1 VTVEETDEE
10 IDLTDEQKDVLDLS
24 ESFSVTAGAGTGKTL
39 VLTERYV
46 RALEEPGVYPEN
58 IVTITFTKKATNE
71 MEERIREELIERL
84 EEAETDEEYAKWRDI
99 LDEFEESYIHT
110 IHGFCSRLLREYG
123 VEAPVV
129 PGFDVVEG
137 TERDNLQR
145 EAVEAVLDEPEPTE
159 RESIEELSEIWDRD
173 TLSGVLEGMLDPD
186 ALEWA
191 KDWNKKDTE
200 YIDRMWELCGL
211 SAEKA
216 REVTTS
222 EEFRGAIE
230 DLRDVFRDGFSLPKD
245 HKAKSSIETLREI
258 TEHPAAVNPDEASD
272 RESLEIL
279 VSVYHAFE
287 KNSGGLYAGMGYV
300 LGGKSK
306 WSGMRTEYETIRPA
320 AETLLELI
328 EPYEDDLQTVP
339 GTADE
344 NAAEYVPNLA
354 NLVLA
359 VHEEYD
365 KLKDEINALD
375 YDDLI
380 DKTIKF
386 LKSDDEARR
395 EISDGF
401 SHVMVDEF
409 QDTDPRQWDLV
420 KLLTGHGEEDYGSDS
435 VFLVGD
441 EKQSIYAF
449 RGADVT
455 AFGRAKDELEGKDKP
470 LSGNFR
476 TLQTPLDFLNGLFE
490 DVFESFDESGRK
502 DYEAEPQE
510 LSMERDRAEDIGG
523 LEGSV
528 EYHVVPEE
536 AETTSELSEDP
547 PEGLIEADS
556 SGERDAEATAAK
568 IAGVLNGDY
577 TVYDEDEDEA
587 RTAEPRDVAVLLR
600 RRTHLKKYER
610 ALEDKEVP
618 YTVVS
623 GVGFYDTPEVEY
635 LVNLLRA
642 LSDPTDDIS
651 LYGVLRSPL
660 FGFTD
665 DELAR
670 LAKGG
675 ELWDSL
681 ENIETGDVEN
691 EELRHAYDSLSR
703 WRTWMGFDD
712 GEDTETIGWDR
723 LITRVIEETGYLSSV
738 AAGDRSRQAQANIE
752 KFRQQLRAW
761 SDGGVRTPSE
771 LLRRLRL
778 QQEGEDQGEAT
789 IPADTE
795 GVRILTIHSAKGL
808 EFPIVVVPDLDR
820 GINFSNSIENEV
832 VLGEIDGTSTVGL
845 KAPMEDRYDRKKNLA
860 WRRIDERNESTTRA
874 EEKRVLYVA
883 CTRTRDHLIL
893 CGQHEIELEG
903 DKDETPSFSEP
914 EDNDEAGCWRDWVQ
928 PVLLDDDVAEE
939 LKDTDGSSVRR
950 TLNEAQYTITVPT
963 SSPDYE
969 RPSPE
974 EIEPPRTD
982 IPEAPSSEK
991 RLLYATQLL
1000 DDHGHTTES
1009 DTDTEADELEEGTD
1023 SISRDAIE
1031 GTEAE
1036 SVSPDKEIPPTVF
1049 GTVVHKICELDPPE
1063 ERWPEYIRKTAQTE
1077 GYDPS
1082 DADVE
1087 EILEHAREGVEYA
1100 RESAEGDDVVSTHD
1114 EVYITAELD
1123 DVRVSG
1129 EIDRLAAKQDSY
1141 HIVDY
1146 KTNSLS
1152 NTSPD
1157 ELLEHYR
1164 PQLVT
1169 YATAVRQSYPG
1180 KAIEATLVFTE
1191 NGETR
1196 SLSWSAESDVSKELK
1211 ALIEEF
1217 YE

>member
-1 VTVEETDEE
+1 VTAEETEE
-10 IDLTDEQKDVLDLS
+10 RIDLTGEQKEVLDLS

-71 MEERIREELIERL
+71 MEERIREEIIDCL
-84 EEAETDEEYAKWRDI
+84 EEAETDEEYSKWRDI

-129 PGFDVVEG
+129 PGFEVVEG

-145 EAVEAVLDEPEPTE
+145 EAVETVLDGPEPKE
-159 RESIEELSEIWDRD
+159 RESIKKISEIWGRD
-173 TLSGVLEGMLDPD
+173 TLSSVLEGMLEPD
-186 ALEWA
+186 AL
-191 KDWNKKDTE
+191 DWSEGWEEQEVE

-211 SAEKA
+211 SAKKA
-216 REVTTS
+216 REVTNS
-222 EEFRGAIE
+222 EEFRGAVE
-230 DLRDVFRDGFSLPKD
+230 DLREVFEDGFSLPDD
-245 HKAKSSIETLREI
+245 HKAKSSLENLREI
-258 TEHPAAVNPDEASD
+258 TEHPAAVSPDEASD

-279 VSVYHAFE
+279 VLVYRTFE
-287 KNSGGLYAGMGYV
+287 KNSGGLYTGMGYV

-306 WSGMRTEYETIRPA
+306 WSGMNNEYETIRPA
-320 AETLLELI
+320 SETLLDLI
-328 EPYEDDLQTVP
+328 QPYEEGLQTVP

-344 NAAEYVPNLA
+344 NAAEYIPHLA

-365 KLKDEINALD
+365 TLKDEINALD

-380 DKTIKF
+380 NRTIEF
-386 LKSDDEARR
+386 LRSDDETRR
-395 EISDGF
+395 EISESF

-420 KLLTGHGEEDYGSDS
+420 KLLTGHGEEHYGSDS

-441 EKQSIYAF
+441 EKQSIYSF

-455 AFGRAKDELEGKDKP
+455 SFGRAKEELEGKDKP

-476 TLQTPLDFLNGLFE
+476 TLQTPLNFLNGLFE
-490 DVFESFDESGRK
+490 EVFEPLRESGRE

-510 LSMERDRAEDIGG
+510 LSMERDRAEDIEG
-523 LEGSV
+523 LDGSV

-536 AETTSELSEDP
+536 SETTSEFSGDP
-547 PEGLIEADS
+547 PEGLLEADS

-577 TVYDEDEDEA
+577 TVYDEDNEET
-587 RTAEPRDVAVLLR
+587 RTAEPRDIAVLLR

-610 ALEDKEVP
+610 ALEDKGVP

-665 DELAR
+665 DELATF
-670 LAKGG
+670 AEGG
-675 ELWDSL
+675 ELWESL
-681 ENIETGDVEN
+681 RDIELSNVEN
-691 EELRHAYDSLSR
+691 EELRYAYESLSR

-712 GEDTETIGWDR
+712 SEDTETIGWDR
-723 LITRVIEETGYLSSV
+723 LITRVIEETGYISSI

-752 KFRQQLRAW
+752 KFRQQLRVW

-771 LLRRLRL
+771 LLRRLKL
-778 QQEGEDQGEAT
+778 QQEGEGQGEAT

-808 EFPIVVVPDLDR
+808 EFPIVVVPDLDG
-820 GINFSNSIENEV
+820 GINFSNSIENEA
-832 VLGEIDGTSTVGL
+832 VLGKVEGTPTVGL
-845 KAPMEDRYDRKKNLA
+845 KAPTEDRYDKKKNLA

-903 DKDETPSFSEP
+903 ESPSFGEP

-928 PVLLDDDVAEE
+928 AILLDDETAQE
-939 LKDTDGSSVRR
+939 LKKTDGASVTR
-950 TLNEAQYTITVPT
+950 TLNEAQYEVTVPT
-963 SSPDYE
+963 T
-969 RPSPE
+969 SPE
-974 EIEPPRTD
+974 YEKDSRGEVEPPRTD
-982 IPEAPSSEK
+982 IPEATSSEK

-1000 DDHGHTTES
+1000 DDHDRTTEP
-1009 DTDTEADELEEGTD
+1009 DTDTETDELNEGTE
-1023 SISRDAIE
+1023 SISRDAIK
-1031 GTEAE
+1031 GTETE
-1036 SVSPDKEIPPTVF
+1036 SVSPDEDIPPKIF

-1063 ERWPEYIRKTAQTE
+1063 QDWPEYIRKTAQTE
-1077 GYDPS
+1077 GYEPT
-1082 DADVE
+1082 DAEIE
-1087 EILEHAREGVEYA
+1087 ELMEHVREGVKYA
-1100 RESAEGDDVVSTHD
+1100 RGAAEGDDVVSCHD
-1114 EVYITAELD
+1114 ELYITAEID
-1123 DVRVSG
+1123 NFRVSG
-1129 EIDRLAAKQDSY
+1129 EIDRLIVKQDSY

-1157 ELLEHYR
+1157 ELLKHYL

-1180 KAIEATLVFTE
+1180 KDIEATLVFTE
-1191 NGETR
+1191 TGESR
-1196 SLSWSAESDVSKELK
+1196 SLSWSGDSDLAEELK
-1211 ALIEEF
+1211 DIIENSTSN
-1217 YE
+1217 